1 MSLISEKP
9 SPPILI
15 VDDDEPT
22 RGLLMAVLRRSGYE
36 SELASDG
43 AEAITLLRERE
54 YRAVILDLM
63 MPAVSGHDV
72 IEFLSSES
80 RHVPVVVCTAAGG
93 ANTAGFDT
101 SVVKAVVRKPFDIEQ
116 LVMTVRALVS

>member
-1 MSLISEKP
+1 MSLISEKH
-9 SPPILI
+9 SLPILI

-43 AEAITLLRERE
+43 AEAIALLRERE
-54 YRAVILDLM
+54 YTAVILDLM

-72 IEFLSSES
+72 IEFLTAES
-80 RHVPVVVCTAAGG
+80 RRIPVVVCTAAGG
-93 ANTAGFDT
+93 AHTTGFDT
-101 SVVKAVVRKPFDIEQ
+101 SIVKAVIRKPFDIEQ
-116 LVMTVRALVS
+116 LLMTVQALVS